1 MMTGLYPI
9 IYPITS
15 GIYPGYVPANMFRVM
30 RKVCIGKLKKLL
42 VAGEKVLACGSP
54 CQMAAL
60 RTYLVRDYENL
71 IIVDFLCRATN
82 SPKAYRKYLDYLEE
96 THGGKIIYIKAKNK
110 DHGWRSLARK
120 VVFDNGKVYYGEGHE
135 DHYRRG
141 YHGNYFERPSCY
153 DCKFKGIPRIS
164 DITMGDF
171 GELIR
176 LTPH

>member
-1 MMTGLYPI
+1 MI
-9 IYPITS
+9 I
-15 GIYPGYVPANMFRVM
+15 
-30 RKVCIGKLKKLL
+30 
-42 VAGEKVLACGSP
+42 
-54 CQMAAL
+54 
-60 RTYLVRDYENL
+60 
-71 IIVDFLCRATN
+71 
-82 SPKAYRKYLDYLEE
+82 LEE

-171 GELIR
+171 WGIDKIDPSLDHNLGTSMILANTDKGIKFVETIRSKMELKEFT
-176 LTPH
+176 LDDVL